1 MLKLVIPKGS
11 LEEGTF
17 SLFKQANL
25 PVIRESFRDYT
36 VRIND
41 VRIAEVMILRPQE
54 IPEYVADGTFD
65 LGVTGLDWIM
75 EREREKDVKIIDDLK
90 FAKKSWNKVKIVLA
104 CQADNPVAR
113 AEEVPKESRVVTEY
127 PNLTKR
133 YFKERGIQVSVKL
146 SYGATEPKVPKIAD
160 FLVDVT
166 ETGETLKANNK
177 KIVAVLLESSTKLIA
192 NPNSYQNPD
201 KRQAIDEIN
210 SLLQG
215 VIRAQEASLI
225 KMNVAES
232 NLKAL
237 LKEVPAMKAPTV
249 SQLMING
256 DSEQWYALETV
267 VQQKELSRLI
277 PLFKRLGACD
287 ILELKLR
294 KVIP

>member
-17 SLFKQANL
+17 NLFEQANL
-25 PVIRESFRDYT
+25 PIIRESSRDFN
-36 VRIND
+36 VSIND
-41 VRIAEVMILRPQE
+41 ARIAEVMILRPQE
-54 IPEYVADGTFD
+54 IPEYVADGIFD

-75 EREREKDVKIIDDLK
+75 ERAKNVVIVDDLK

-104 CQADNPVAR
+104 CQADNPVNS
-113 AEEVPKESRVVTEY
+113 AEQVPKESRVVTEY

-133 YFKERGIQVSVKL
+133 YFREKGIQVSVKL

-192 NPNSYQNPD
+192 NPNSYQDPN

>member
-17 SLFKQANL
+17 NLFEQANL
-25 PVIRESFRDYT
+25 PIIRESSRDYN
-36 VRIND
+36 VSIND
-41 VRIAEVMILRPQE
+41 ARIAEVMILRPQE
-54 IPEYVADGTFD
+54 IPEYVADGIFD

-75 EREREKDVKIIDDLK
+75 ERAKNVVIVDDLK

-177 KIVAVLLESSTKLIA
+177 KIIAVLLESSTKLIA
-192 NPNSYQNPD
+192 NPNSYQDPD

-225 KMNVAES
+225 KMNVSES
-232 NLKAL
+232 NLKKL

-267 VQQKELSRLI
+267 VRQKELSRLI